1 MPVAPS
7 AKTVPIGRGEKR
19 AYLIR
24 GQVVFALSEA
34 LVVEFFREPLGSVRL
49 DLSHA
54 QFCDITAIEALD
66 RIVNKFAGT
75 GLLLT
80 L

>member
-1 MPVAPS
+1 M
-7 AKTVPIGRGEKR
+7 
-19 AYLIR
+19 
-24 GQVVFALSEA
+24 VFALSEA